1 MDREP
6 PPSSARAF
14 IDGVRQAHAASG
26 RKLTG
31 PTSLADGQRRAIRA
45 AVSFGA
51 ATARDSS
58 ITPGIEKRM
67 LERFEEMARR
77 TEHAVP
83 DQLRLDILSLL
94 VKELSVNHRFLGGS
108 PARLVSVTIL
118 RGAVGQELSKQFPEF
133 VNIPSI
139 FTHAAVHSP
148 ADPRGA
154 LRKVRRTIAALAAD
168 AEFAQFRDVPEY
180 FHARGGA

>member
-1 MDREP
+1 
-6 PPSSARAF
+6 
-14 IDGVRQAHAASG
+14 
-26 RKLTG
+26 
-31 PTSLADGQRRAIRA
+31 
-45 AVSFGA
+45 
-51 ATARDSS
+51 
-58 ITPGIEKRM
+58 M

-83 DQLRLDILSLL
+83 EELRFDILSLL

-118 RGAVGQELSKQFPEF
+118 RGAVGQELSKTFPEF

-168 AEFAQFRDVPEY
+168 AEFAQFRDMPSIFMRAAVHNPADPKGALRKVKKTAAVGSSRVDLQACKLEY
-180 FHARGGA
+180 SIVSPK